1 MKKIPRLC
9 CLLLCVLLIVSLLA
23 SCTPEEQPEPVD
35 EPGGEVPAPFKIGIV
50 TGTVSQG
57 EDEYRAGEQMKERYG
72 DRVIHVTYPDN
83 FMAEQ
88 ETTIGQIAGLASDP
102 DVKIIAICQ
111 GVPGTAAA
119 IDQIRQTRDDIIIVV
134 VSPHEDPAMIDKK
147 ADLAL
152 DVNNLA
158 RGAAIVRLA
167 NAMGATKLLHYS
179 FPRHMSME
187 LLATRRQQMEEECE
201 RLGMEFIFVTAPD
214 PMGPDGIPG
223 AQKFI
228 LEDVPRQV
236 EQHGKDIAVFS
247 TNCGMQEPL
256 ITAALEHGAIFPEQC
271 CPSLT
276 HGYPG
281 ALGLDVSGIAG
292 DMPKIVAAIEEKI
305 VEKGGAGRFAT
316 WPVPINM
323 ALLRGGI
330 ELAILALEGEA
341 ELTNMEDISRILEQE
356 TGVSVELQR
365 YSEDGNLFLAL
376 VGSVIFGL
384 DN

>member
-271 CPSLT
+271 CPSPT

>member
-88 ETTIGQIAGLASDP
+88 ETTIGQIAGLAADP

-271 CPSLT
+271 CPSPT

>member
-1 MKKIPRLC
+1 MVP
-9 CLLLCVLLIVSLLA
+9 LLA
-23 SCTPEEQPEPVD
+23 SCTPEE
-35 EPGGEVPAPFKIGIV
+35 EPGPEGEPGAEVPAPFKIGIV

-57 EDEYRAGEQMKERYG
+57 EDEYRAGEQMKQRYG

-88 ETTIGQIAGLASDP
+88 ETTISQIAGLASDP

-111 GVPGTAAA
+111 AVPGTAAA
-119 IDQIRQTRDDIIIVV
+119 IDKIRQTRDDIIIVA
-134 VSPHEDPAMIDKK
+134 VSPHEDPAMMDKK
-147 ADLAL
+147 TDLAL

-187 LLATRRQQMEEECE
+187 LLAKRREQMEEECE

-214 PMGPDGIPG
+214 PTGPDGIPG

-256 ITAALEHGAIFPEQC
+256 IAAALEHGAIFAEQC
-271 CPSLT
+271 CPSPT
-276 HGYPG
+276 HGYPA

-305 VEKGGAGRFAT
+305 IEKGGAGRFAT

-323 ALLRGGI
+323 ALLRAGI
-330 ELAILALEGEA
+330 ELAIEALEGKA
-341 ELTNMEDISRILEQE
+341 ELTNIDDLTRVLEQE
-356 TGVSVELQR
+356 TGVSVDIQR

-376 VGSVIFGL
+376 VSSVVFGL
-384 DN
+384 DQ

>member
-1 MKKIPRLC
+1 MKRFTRVS
-9 CLLLCVLLIVSLLA
+9 CLFLSLVLALTLLA
-23 SCTPEEQPEPVD
+23 SCTPEKET
-35 EPGGEVPAPFKIGIV
+35 EPGPGAETPAPFKIGIV

-72 DRVIHVTYPDN
+72 DRVVHVTYPDN

-88 ETTIGQIAGLASDP
+88 ETTIGQMAGLASDP
-102 DVKIIAICQ
+102 DIKIIAICQ

-119 IDQIRQTRDDIIIVV
+119 IDKIRQTRDDIVIVV
-134 VSPHEDPAMIDKK
+134 VSPHEDAAMMDTKG
-147 ADLAL
+147 DLVL
-152 DVNNLA
+152 DVNNLT
-158 RGAAIVRLA
+158 RGASIVRLA
-167 NAMGATKLLHYS
+167 KEMGAEKFLHYS

-187 LLATRRQQMEEECE
+187 LLAKRREQMEEECGN
-201 RLGMEFIFVTAPD
+201 LGLEFIFVTAPD

-236 EQHGKDIAVFS
+236 DQHGKNIAVFS

-256 ITAALEHGAIFPEQC
+256 ITAALETGAIFPEQC
-271 CPSLT
+271 CPSPT

-292 DMPKIVAAIEEKI
+292 DMPKIVAAIDEKI

-330 ELAILALEGEA
+330 ELAILAVEGEA
-341 ELTNMEDISRILEQE
+341 ELTNIDDLSKALEKE
-356 TGVSVELQR
+356 TGVPVELQR
-365 YSEDGNLFLAL
+365 YSEEGNMFLGI
-376 VGSVIFGL
+376 VGSVVFGK
-384 DN
+384 DK